1 MLGLVKVC
9 HLLRHTHHPAHVTDI
24 YEAADVGVLVYI
36 SSRGDRVGG
45 QARGLQAARIVGL
58 TEYALLRQNS
68 PALLQTCAGHSSTL
82 VLVRSITQVQ
92 GLQAAAMCS
101 LTKVRHILHMHFG
114 LLPRTCTAFGMLGP
128 RLYACPACCA

>member
-1 MLGLVKVC
+1 ML
-9 HLLRHTHHPAHVTDI
+9 
-24 YEAADVGVLVYI
+24 
-36 SSRGDRVGG
+36 
-45 QARGLQAARIVGL
+45 GL

-68 PALLQTCAGHSSTL
+68 LALLQTCAGHSSTL

-114 LLPRTCTAFGMLGP
+114 LLPATCTAFGMLGP
-128 RLYACPACCA
+128 GYIVCLAWCA